1 MTIHTLA
8 AGPYLVRI
16 SPQGGVIVDGT
27 YAGVPIFRP
36 YVGKGP
42 IDPLKCGSF
51 PLVPF
56 GNRVEE
62 NRFSHAGRE
71 YSLAPNTDWD
81 RHYLHGDGWLRLWT
95 LTDLDDRSARM
106 NLDVASDVYTYRAEQ
121 RFDLSEH
128 GLDLGLS
135 VTNTGPLPMPFGIGH
150 HPFFPLTPQTRL
162 TAPATGYWSEKHDYL
177 PDRLGAVPPD
187 LDYSAPAPI
196 PGRWVNN
203 GFEGWTGQARI
214 DWPERGIA
222 LEVSTPGCARYFLF
236 RSDTSFDAGFR
247 GDFFCFEPMSHSAN
261 GQNLAE
267 SGLVVLQPSERLE
280 IQVRLEAVTI

>member
-1 MTIHTLA
+1 MRQGRFAAGRAGRMTIHTLA

-16 SPQGGVIVDGT
+16 SPQGGVIVDGS
-27 YAGVPIFRP
+27 YAAIPIFRP
-36 YVGKGP
+36 YVGEGP

-121 RFDLSEH
+121 WFDLSEH

-135 VTNTGPLPMPFGIGH
+135 VTNTGPLPMPFGLGH

-187 LDYSAPAPI
+187 LDYARPRRSPGAGSTTASKAG
-196 PGRWVNN
+196 PGRPASI
-203 GFEGWTGQARI
+203 GPSGGSRSRSARR
-214 DWPERGIA
+214 DVRGI
-222 LEVSTPGCARYFLF
+222 SCSGPTPA
-236 RSDTSFDAGFR
+236 SIR
-247 GDFFCFEPMSHSAN
+247 GSGGISSA
-261 GQNLAE
+261 
-267 SGLVVLQPSERLE
+267 SSR
-280 IQVRLEAVTI
+280 